1 MTDLIGLKKTF
12 LQDFLANLSAKVMR
26 TAQKKVGPIFF
37 PEQDHINLQLSKYSS
52 TLVNL
57 LISVKQSIFE

>member
-26 TAQKKVGPIFF
+26 TAQKKKKVGPIF
-37 PEQDHINLQLSKYSS
+37 PEQDHINLQLH
-52 TLVNL
+52 
-57 LISVKQSIFE
+57 

>member
-26 TAQKKVGPIFF
+26 TAQKKKKKSRTHFF
-37 PEQDHINLQLSKYSS
+37 PEQDHINLQLH
-52 TLVNL
+52 
-57 LISVKQSIFE
+57 

>member
-26 TAQKKVGPIFF
+26 TAKKKSRTYFF
-37 PEQDHINLQLSKYSS
+37 PEQDHINLQLHKYSS
-52 TLVNL
+52 TLLNL
-57 LISVKQSIFE
+57 LISVKKSIFE